1 MPAAPLPQAYLDGRF
16 LPVAEA
22 RISPLDRG
30 FLFGDGVYEVI
41 PAYAGR
47 LFHLDKHLKR
57 LQYSLDAIRLKNPQS
72 EAQWSALLGGLVT
85 QNGGGDQ
92 AVYLQ
97 VTRGTDVGRDHA
109 FPAAIPATLFA
120 MSSTLPP
127 LPEALKTKG
136 ARAMTLPDIR
146 WHRCDIKATSLLA
159 NVLLRQQA
167 MEAACNEAVLVR
179 DGYATEGTSSGL
191 FMVEAGV
198 IVTPPKGPELLPSV
212 TRDVVLELA
221 RSNGLPARE
230 ERIPVASL
238 ARAGEIWF
246 VSSMR
251 EVYPVTELDGR
262 PVADGRP
269 GPIWKCLFEL
279 FQQHKAQLAAT

>member
-1 MPAAPLPQAYLDGRF
+1 MAAPLPHAFLDGRF
-16 LPVAEA
+16 VAAGEA

-47 LFHLDKHLKR
+47 LFHLEKHLTR
-57 LQYSLDAIRLKNPQS
+57 LQYSLDAIRLANPHDD
-72 EAQWSALLGGLVT
+72 ARWGALLGELVT
-85 QNGGGDQ
+85 KNGGGDQ

-97 VTRGTDVGRDHA
+97 VTRGADVGRDHA
-109 FPAAIPATLFA
+109 FPSAIPPTVFA
-120 MSSTLPP
+120 MSSVLPP
-127 LPEALKTKG
+127 LPEVLKTQG

-146 WHRCDIKATSLLA
+146 WQRCDIKATSLLA

-167 MEAACNEAVLVR
+167 TEAGCNEAVLLR
-179 DGYATEGTSSGL
+179 DGHATEGTSSGL
-191 FMVEAGV
+191 FIVEAGV

-221 RSNGLPARE
+221 RANGLPTRE
-230 ERIPVASL
+230 VRIPVAAL
-238 ARAGEIWF
+238 TRAQEIWF

-251 EVYPVTELDGR
+251 EVYPVTQLDGS
-262 PVADGRP
+262 PVADGKP
-269 GPIWKCLFEL
+269 GPMWKRLFDI
-279 FQQHKAQLAAT
+279 FQQHKVALAAA

>member
-1 MPAAPLPQAYLDGRF
+1 MPATPLPQAYLDGRF

-57 LQYSLDAIRLKNPQS
+57 LRYSLDAIRLKNPRS
-72 EAQWSALLGGLVT
+72 EAQWSALLGDLVT
-85 QNGGGDQ
+85 KNGGGDQ

-109 FPAAIPATLFA
+109 FPVAIPATVFA
-120 MSSTLPP
+120 MSSALTP

-136 ARAMTLPDIR
+136 ARAMTIPDIR

-167 MEAACNEAVLVR
+167 TEAECNEAVLVR
-179 DGYATEGTSSGL
+179 DGHATEGTSSGL

-221 RSNGLPARE
+221 KTNGLATRE
-230 ERIPVASL
+230 ARIPVASL
-238 ARAGEIWF
+238 ARAQEIWL

-251 EVYPVTELDGR
+251 EVYPVTELDGK

-269 GPIWKCLFEL
+269 GPVWRRLFDL
-279 FQQHKAQLAAT
+279 FQQDKSRLAAA